1 MNNKEYEESRVEIA
15 LHESV
20 FDGFE
25 SHFKLASQYAKKKI
39 RANWLA
45 YMYER
50 DRDRDRQREKEHWK
64 CFVERV
70 HTDYII

>member
-25 SHFKLASQYAKKKI
+25 SHFKLASQYAKKKSELI
-39 RANWLA
+39 DLH
-45 YMYER
+45 MYGR
-50 DRDRDRQREKEHWK
+50 DRNNDRQREKEHWK

>member
-25 SHFKLASQYAKKKI
+25 SHFKLASQYAKKKSELI
-39 RANWLA
+39 DLHIC
-45 YMYER
+45 MKEIETET
-50 DRDRDRQREKEHWK
+50 DREKKNTESASLSA
-64 CFVERV
+64 F
-70 HTDYII
+70 TPIT